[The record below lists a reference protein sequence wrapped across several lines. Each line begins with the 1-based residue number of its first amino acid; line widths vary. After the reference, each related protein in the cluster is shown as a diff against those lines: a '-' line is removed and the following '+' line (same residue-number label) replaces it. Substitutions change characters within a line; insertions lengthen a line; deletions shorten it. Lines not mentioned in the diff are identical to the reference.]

1 LFPTFGADRR
11 ANRIDC
17 LREMRVSLEG
27 SMYAFKAARSTEFD
41 GSVGIGF
48 CKPSAPM
55 RGSAALAGLVVL
67 FATAAAAQS
76 PAPPVLNVPYVCAN
90 GLTYTVT
97 TCKPYRADQWCET
110 VEKQNGNA
118 VTTMDSAWSQMTGR
132 LAGCKVAPPPT
143 APTAPSAPAAASA
156 QQAFNPPYLKEFP
169 TVDQIMAQLKGSS
182 AQDTANRQ
190 LSAMH
195 VFGQMIAAMAGSR
208 VAQNQLTPDE
218 TRIITNYFNAYN
230 SFARSAASPQD
241 SYPAQTSFINTL
253 FSTFS
258 MPTVHQIWLTAQAQS
273 QQTAANGQTPLAPTT
288 DPGTLAARRCVELGG
303 SMTQCMGTALS
314 TGMQSLLGVN
324 LSAMTSPGNGGRFIM
339 FGTYNAT
346 AGLHFAFSDGSVDIG
361 GCGQMVQG
369 GHNYAILPSG
379 SQYQIKIDNQP
390 QPLVVTLQTDGKIAA
405 PAVQQITG
413 QKIVGYFVET
423 NRKTGA
429 STRTPQYGPD
439 TETCK
444 LGTLAPGPATAPD
457 QGMIADVSSAI
468 SMMGSLFGGNPDS
481 SAPKQFL
488 LAPGP
493 RLAGTYTSA
502 GGLKIQFQDAGAVID
517 CGQAHVSV
525 QYDVSNR
532 AGTATIAVKNGNTPF
547 SLTLQSNGT
556 LIGAGSATINGK
568 LMTALDGDGNPIL
581 TPTSA
586 TCTLGTLAPAK

>member
-1 LFPTFGADRR
+1 
-11 ANRIDC
+11 
-17 LREMRVSLEG
+17 MR
-27 SMYAFKAARSTEFD
+27 T
-41 GSVGIGF
+41 
-48 CKPSAPM
+48 
-55 RGSAALAGLVVL
+55 SAALAGLVIL
-67 FATAAAAQS
+67 LAAAAAAQS
-76 PAPPVLNVPYVCAN
+76 PAPPVLNTPYVCAN
-90 GLTYTVT
+90 GLAYTVT

-110 VEKQNGNA
+110 VEKQNGNV

-132 LAGCKVAPPPT
+132 LAGCTVAPPPANPA
-143 APTAPSAPAAASA
+143 APAAPSAAST
-156 QQAFNPPYLKEFP
+156 QQTFNPPYLKEFP
-169 TVDQIMAQLKGSS
+169 SVDQIMAQLKGSS

-195 VFGQMIAAMAGSR
+195 VFGQMIAAMAGPR
-208 VAQNQLTPDE
+208 AAQSQLTPDE
-218 TRIITNYFNAYN
+218 ARIITSYFNAYN
-230 SFARSAASPQD
+230 SFAKSAASPQD
-241 SYPAQTSFINTL
+241 SYPAQASFINTL

-258 MPTVHQIWLTAQAQS
+258 MPTVHQIWLTAQAQTQNQT
-273 QQTAANGQTPLAPTT
+273 QQTSANGQTPLAPTT

-324 LSAMTSPGNGGRFIM
+324 LSAMTSPAISGHLIM

-346 AGLHFAFSDGSVDIG
+346 SGLHFTFSDGSVDIG

-369 GHNYAILPSG
+369 GHNYAIQPSG

-390 QPLVVTLQTDGKIAA
+390 QPLLVTLQADGRVAA

-413 QKIVGYFVET
+413 QKITSYFVET
-423 NRKTGA
+423 NLKTGA

-444 LGTLAPGPATAPD
+444 LGALTPGPATAPD
-457 QGMIADVSSAI
+457 QGMIADLSGALD
-468 SMMGSLFGGNPDS
+468 MMGSLFGGDTDS
-481 SAPKQFL
+481 SSPKQLL

-493 RLAGTYTSA
+493 RFAGTFTSA

-517 CGQAHVSV
+517 CAQAHVSV
-525 QYDVSNR
+525 QYDVSNQ
-532 AGTATIAVKNGNTPF
+532 AGAATIAVKNGNTPF
-547 SLTLQSNGT
+547 SLTLQPNGT
-556 LIGAGSATINGK
+556 LSGAGSATINGK

-586 TCTLGTLAPAK
+586 TCALGTLAPAK

>member
-1 LFPTFGADRR
+1 
-11 ANRIDC
+11 
-17 LREMRVSLEG
+17 MH
-27 SMYAFKAARSTEFD
+27 AFKATRSTGFD
-41 GSVGIGF
+41 GTFNKGS
-48 CKPSAPM
+48 CKL
-55 RGSAALAGLVVL
+55 SAARRNSAVLAGLMIL
-67 FATAAAAQS
+67 LTIAATAQS
-76 PAPPVLNVPYVCAN
+76 PTPPVLNVPYVCAN

-110 VEKQNGNA
+110 VERQNGNV

-132 LAGCKVAPPPT
+132 LAGCAVAPPPT
-143 APTAPSAPAAASA
+143 SPPAPATPAAAST
-156 QQAFNPPYLKEFP
+156 QQSFNPPYLKEFP
-169 TVDQIMAQLKGSS
+169 TVGQIMAQIKGSS

-190 LSAMH
+190 LIAMH
-195 VFGQMIAAMAGSR
+195 VLGQMIAAMAGPR

-230 SFARSAASPQD
+230 SFAKSPANPQD
-241 SYPAQTSFINTL
+241 SYPAQTSFITTL

-258 MPTVHQIWLTAQAQS
+258 MPTVHQIWLTAQAQT
-273 QQTAANGQTPLAPTT
+273 QQTAADGQTPLAPTT

-324 LSAMTSPGNGGRFIM
+324 LSAMTSPGSSGRLIM
-339 FGTYNAT
+339 FGAYNA
-346 AGLHFAFSDGSVDIG
+346 ASGLHFTFGDGSVDIG
-361 GCGQMVQG
+361 GCGLMVQG
-369 GHNYAILPSG
+369 GHSYAIQPSG

-390 QPLVVTLQTDGKIAA
+390 QPLVVTLQADGKIAA

-413 QKIVGYFVET
+413 QQLVGYFVET

-444 LGTLAPGPATAPD
+444 LGTLTPGPASAPD
-457 QGMIADVSSAI
+457 QGMIADLSGAI
-468 SMMGSLFGGNPDS
+468 SMVGSLFGGDTDS
-481 SAPKQFL
+481 SAPKELL

-493 RLAGTYTSA
+493 RMAGTYTSA

-517 CGQAHVSV
+517 CAQAHVSV
-525 QYDVSNR
+525 QYDVNNR
-532 AGTATIAVKNGNTPF
+532 GGAATIAVKNGNTPF
-547 SLTLQSNGT
+547 SLTLQSNGA
-556 LIGAGSATINGK
+556 LNGADSATINGK

-586 TCTLGTLAPAK
+586 TCALGTLAPAK

>member
-1 LFPTFGADRR
+1 
-11 ANRIDC
+11 
-17 LREMRVSLEG
+17 
-27 SMYAFKAARSTEFD
+27 MYAFNAARSMGYQRAFSK
-41 GSVGIGF
+41 GLS
-48 CKPSAPM
+48 KPGAAI
-55 RGSAALAGLVVL
+55 RDSAALAGLAIL
-67 FATAAAAQS
+67 LATASAAQS

-90 GLTYTVT
+90 GMTYTLSV
-97 TCKPYRADQWCET
+97 CKPWHANDWWCEET
-110 VEKQNGNA
+110 EKQNGQVVNTA
-118 VTTMDSAWSQMTGR
+118 DRSWSSM
-132 LAGCKVAPPPT
+132 AGLLQGCTT
-143 APTAPSAPAAASA
+143 APKPTTPLASPQPSAAA
-156 QQAFNPPYLKEFP
+156 QTTFNPPYLKEFP

-195 VFGQMIAAMAGSR
+195 VFGQMIAAMAGPR
-208 VAQNQLTPDE
+208 VQQNQLTADE

-230 SFARSAASPQD
+230 SFAKSPANPQD
-241 SYPAQTSFINTL
+241 SYPAQTSFITTL

-258 MPTVHQIWLTAQAQS
+258 MPTAHQIWLTAQAQS
-273 QQTAANGQTPLAPTT
+273 QQTTANGQTPLAPTT

-324 LSAMTSPGNGGRFIM
+324 LSAMTSPGSSGRLIM
-339 FGTYNAT
+339 FGVYNA
-346 AGLHFAFSDGSVDIG
+346 ASGLHFTFSDGSVDIG
-361 GCGQMVQG
+361 GCGLMVQG
-369 GHNYAILPSG
+369 SHNYAIQPSG

-390 QPLVVTLQTDGKIAA
+390 QPLVVTLQADGKISA

-444 LGTLAPGPATAPD
+444 LGNLTPGPASAPD
-457 QGMIADVSSAI
+457 QGMIADLSGAI
-468 SMMGSLFGGNPDS
+468 SMMGSLFGGDTDS
-481 SAPKQFL
+481 SAPKQL
-488 LAPGP
+488 LLDPGP
-493 RLAGTYTSA
+493 RMAGTYTSA

-517 CGQAHVSV
+517 CAQAHVSL
-525 QYDVSNR
+525 QYDVSNQ
-532 AGTATIAVKNGNTPF
+532 AGAANIAVKNGNTPF
-547 SLTLQSNGT
+547 SLTLQSNGALT
-556 LIGAGSATINGK
+556 GAGTATINGK

-586 TCTLGTLAPAK
+586 TCAMGTLAPAK

>member
-1 LFPTFGADRR
+1 
-11 ANRIDC
+11 
-17 LREMRVSLEG
+17 
-27 SMYAFKAARSTEFD
+27 MYAFKAARST
-41 GSVGIGF
+41 GF
-48 CKPSAPM
+48 LGALSKQFRELSAAM
-55 RGSAALAGLVVL
+55 RTSAALAGLVIL
-67 FATAAAAQS
+67 LAMAASAQS

-110 VEKQNGNA
+110 VEKQNGNV

-132 LAGCKVAPPPT
+132 LKGCTVTPPSASP
-143 APTAPSAPAAASA
+143 AAPAAANA
-156 QQAFNPPYLKEFP
+156 QQTFNPPYLKEFP

-195 VFGQMIAAMAGSR
+195 VFGQMIAAMAGPR

-230 SFARSAASPQD
+230 SFAKSAANPQD
-241 SYPAQTSFINTL
+241 SYPAQASFITTL

-258 MPTVHQIWLTAQAQS
+258 MPTVHQIWLTAQAQTQQ
-273 QQTAANGQTPLAPTT
+273 QQTTANGQTPLAPTT

-314 TGMQSLLGVN
+314 AGMQSMLGVN
-324 LSAMTSPGNGGRFIM
+324 LSAMTSQGVSGRLIM
-339 FGTYNAT
+339 FGAYNA
-346 AGLHFAFSDGSVDIG
+346 ASGLHFTFSDASVDIG

-369 GHNYAILPSG
+369 GHNYSIQPSG

-390 QPLVVTLQTDGKIAA
+390 QPLVVTLGTSGKIAA
-405 PAVQQITG
+405 PATQDITG
-413 QKIVGYFVET
+413 QKITGYFVET
-423 NRKTGA
+423 NLKTGA

-439 TETCK
+439 TESCK
-444 LGTLAPGPATAPD
+444 IGALVPGPATAPD
-457 QGMIADVSSAI
+457 QGVMADLSGAI
-468 SMMGSLFGGNPDS
+468 SMMGSLFGGDADS
-481 SAPKQFL
+481 SAPRQLL

-493 RLAGTYTSA
+493 RMAGTYTSA

-517 CGQAHVSV
+517 CAQAHVSV
-525 QYDVSNR
+525 QYDVSNQ
-532 AGTATIAVKNGNTPF
+532 AGAATIAVKNGSTPF
-547 SLTLQSNGT
+547 RLTLQSNGT
-556 LIGAGSATINGK
+556 LTGAGTATINGK

-586 TCTLGTLAPAK
+586 TCALGTLATAN

>member
-1 LFPTFGADRR
+1 
-11 ANRIDC
+11 
-17 LREMRVSLEG
+17 
-27 SMYAFKAARSTEFD
+27 MYAFKATRSTGFD
-41 GSVGIGF
+41 GAFSEGF
-48 CKPSAPM
+48 RKPGAAM
-55 RGSAALAGLVVL
+55 QASAALAGLVIL
-67 FATAAAAQS
+67 LATAAAAQS
-76 PAPPVLNVPYVCAN
+76 LAPPVLNVPYVCAN

-110 VEKQNGNA
+110 VEKQNGNV

-132 LAGCKVAPPPT
+132 LAGCTVTPPT
-143 APTAPSAPAAASA
+143 TPAAPAAPAAAST
-156 QQAFNPPYLKEFP
+156 QQTFNPPYLKEFP

-195 VFGQMIAAMAGSR
+195 VFGQMIAAMAGPR

-230 SFARSAASPQD
+230 SFAKSPANPQD
-241 SYPAQTSFINTL
+241 SYPAQTSFITTL

-258 MPTVHQIWLTAQAQS
+258 MPTVHQIWLTAQAQTQNQS
-273 QQTAANGQTPLAPTT
+273 QQTATNGQTPLAPTT

-324 LSAMTSPGNGGRFIM
+324 LSAMTSPGSAGRLIM
-339 FGTYNAT
+339 FGAYNA
-346 AGLHFAFSDGSVDIG
+346 ASGLHFTFSDGSVDIG
-361 GCGQMVQG
+361 GCGLMVQG
-369 GHNYAILPSG
+369 GHNYAIQPSG

-390 QPLVVTLQTDGKIAA
+390 QPLVVTLDADGKIAA

-444 LGTLAPGPATAPD
+444 LGALTPGPASAPD
-457 QGMIADVSSAI
+457 QGMIADLSGVLD
-468 SMMGSLFGGNPDS
+468 MMGSLFGGDTDS
-481 SAPKQFL
+481 SAPKQLL

-493 RLAGTYTSA
+493 RMAGTYTSA

-517 CGQAHVSV
+517 CAQAHVSV

-532 AGTATIAVKNGNTPF
+532 AGAATIAVKSGSTPF
-547 SLTLQSNGT
+547 SLTLQPSGT
-556 LIGAGSATINGK
+556 LSGAGSATINGK

-586 TCTLGTLAPAK
+586 TCTLGTLAPSK

>member
-1 LFPTFGADRR
+1 
-11 ANRIDC
+11 
-17 LREMRVSLEG
+17 
-27 SMYAFKAARSTEFD
+27 MYAFKATRSTGLE
-41 GSVGIGF
+41 GALSEEF
-48 CKPSAPM
+48 CKPSAAM
-55 RGSAALAGLVVL
+55 RASAALAGLVIVL
-67 FATAAAAQS
+67 ATASAAQS
-76 PAPPVLNVPYVCAN
+76 PAPPVFNVPYICAN

-110 VEKQNGNA
+110 VEKQNGNV

-132 LAGCKVAPPPT
+132 LAGCTVTPPT
-143 APTAPSAPAAASA
+143 APAPSAPAATST
-156 QQAFNPPYLKEFP
+156 QQTFNPPYLKEFP

-195 VFGQMIAAMAGSR
+195 VFGQMVAAMAGPR

-218 TRIITNYFNAYN
+218 TCIITTYFNAYN
-230 SFARSAASPQD
+230 SFAKSPANPQD
-241 SYPAQTSFINTL
+241 SYPAQTSFITTL

-258 MPTVHQIWLTAQAQS
+258 MPTVHQIWLTAQAQT

-324 LSAMTSPGNGGRFIM
+324 LSAMTSPGGTGRLIM
-339 FGTYNAT
+339 FGAYNA
-346 AGLHFAFSDGSVDIG
+346 ASGLHFTFSDGSVDIG
-361 GCGQMVQG
+361 GCGLMVQG
-369 GHNYAILPSG
+369 GHNYAIQPSG
-379 SQYQIKIDNQP
+379 NQYQIKIDNQP
-390 QPLVVTLQTDGKIAA
+390 QPLAVTLDADGKIAA

-444 LGTLAPGPATAPD
+444 LGTLTPGPATAPD
-457 QGMIADVSSAI
+457 QGMIADLSSAI
-468 SMMGSLFGGNPDS
+468 SMMGSLFGGDSDS
-481 SAPKQFL
+481 SAPKQLL

-493 RLAGTYTSA
+493 RMIGTYTSA

-517 CGQAHVSV
+517 CAQAHVSV
-525 QYDVSNR
+525 QYDVSNQ
-532 AGTATIAVKNGNTPF
+532 AGAATIAVKNGSTPF
-547 SLTLQSNGT
+547 SLTLQPSGT
-556 LIGAGSATINGK
+556 LSGAGSATINGK
-568 LMTALDGDGNPIL
+568 LMTALDGEGNPIL

-586 TCTLGTLAPAK
+586 TCTLGALAPTK

>member
-1 LFPTFGADRR
+1 
-11 ANRIDC
+11 
-17 LREMRVSLEG
+17 MRVSLEG
-27 SMYAFKAARSTEFD
+27 SMHAFKATRSTGFHNALSREFRE
-41 GSVGIGF
+41 
-48 CKPSAPM
+48 PS
-55 RGSAALAGLVVL
+55 LARHASVVL
-67 FATAAAAQS
+67 VSLTTLLATAAAAQS

-110 VEKQNGNA
+110 VEKQNGNV

-132 LAGCKVAPPPT
+132 LAGCTVTPPPT
-143 APTAPSAPAAASA
+143 SPPAPATPAAAST
-156 QQAFNPPYLKEFP
+156 QQSFNPPYLKEFP
-169 TVDQIMAQLKGSS
+169 TVDQIMAQIKGSS

-195 VFGQMIAAMAGSR
+195 VFGQMIAAMAGPR

-230 SFARSAASPQD
+230 SFAKSAANPQD
-241 SYPAQTSFINTL
+241 SYPAQTSFITTL

-314 TGMQSLLGVN
+314 TGMQSMLGVN
-324 LSAMTSPGNGGRFIM
+324 LSAMTNPGISGRLIM
-339 FGTYNAT
+339 FGAYNAVS
-346 AGLHFAFSDGSVDIG
+346 GLHFTFSDSSVDIG
-361 GCGQMVQG
+361 GCGLMVQG
-369 GHNYAILPSG
+369 GHNYAIQPSG

-390 QPLVVTLQTDGKIAA
+390 QPLVVTLEADGKIAA

-439 TETCK
+439 METCK

-457 QGMIADVSSAI
+457 QGMIADLSGAL
-468 SMMGSLFGGNPDS
+468 SMMGSLFGGDSDS
-481 SAPKQFL
+481 STPKQL
-488 LAPGP
+488 LLDPGP
-493 RLAGTYTSA
+493 RMAGTYTSA

-517 CGQAHVSV
+517 CAQAHVSV
-525 QYDVSNR
+525 PYDVSNQ
-532 AGTATIAVKNGNTPF
+532 AGAATIAVKNGSTPF
-547 SLTLQSNGT
+547 SLTLQSSGT
-556 LIGAGSATINGK
+556 LTGSGTATINGK

-586 TCTLGTLAPAK
+586 TCAMGTLAPAK

>member
-1 LFPTFGADRR
+1 
-11 ANRIDC
+11 
-17 LREMRVSLEG
+17 
-27 SMYAFKAARSTEFD
+27 MYAFKAARST
-41 GSVGIGF
+41 GF
-48 CKPSAPM
+48 LGALSKQFRELSAAM
-55 RGSAALAGLVVL
+55 RTSAALAGLVIL
-67 FATAAAAQS
+67 LAMAASAQS

-110 VEKQNGNA
+110 VEKQNGNV

-132 LAGCKVAPPPT
+132 LKGCTVTPPSASP
-143 APTAPSAPAAASA
+143 AAPAAANA
-156 QQAFNPPYLKEFP
+156 QQTFNPPYLKEFP

-195 VFGQMIAAMAGSR
+195 VFGQMIAAMAGPR

-230 SFARSAASPQD
+230 SFAKSAANPQD
-241 SYPAQTSFINTL
+241 SYPAQTSFITTL

-258 MPTVHQIWLTAQAQS
+258 MPTVHQIWLTAQAQTQQ
-273 QQTAANGQTPLAPTT
+273 QQTTANGQTPLAPTT

-314 TGMQSLLGVN
+314 AGMQSMLGVN
-324 LSAMTSPGNGGRFIM
+324 LSAMTSQGVSGRLIM
-339 FGTYNAT
+339 FGAYNA
-346 AGLHFAFSDGSVDIG
+346 ASGLHFTFSDASVDIG

-369 GHNYAILPSG
+369 GHNYSIQPSG

-390 QPLVVTLQTDGKIAA
+390 QPLVVTLGTSGKIAA
-405 PAVQQITG
+405 PATQDITG
-413 QKIVGYFVET
+413 QKITGYFVET
-423 NRKTGA
+423 NLKTGA

-439 TETCK
+439 TESCK
-444 LGTLAPGPATAPD
+444 IGALVPGPATAPD
-457 QGMIADVSSAI
+457 QGVMADLSGAI
-468 SMMGSLFGGNPDS
+468 SMMGSLFGGDADS
-481 SAPKQFL
+481 SAPKQLL

-493 RLAGTYTSA
+493 RMAGTYTSA

-517 CGQAHVSV
+517 CAQAHVSV
-525 QYDVSNR
+525 QYDVSNQ
-532 AGTATIAVKNGNTPF
+532 AGAATIAVKNGSTPF
-547 SLTLQSNGT
+547 RLTLQSNGT
-556 LIGAGSATINGK
+556 LTGAGTATINGK

-586 TCTLGTLAPAK
+586 TCALGTLATAN